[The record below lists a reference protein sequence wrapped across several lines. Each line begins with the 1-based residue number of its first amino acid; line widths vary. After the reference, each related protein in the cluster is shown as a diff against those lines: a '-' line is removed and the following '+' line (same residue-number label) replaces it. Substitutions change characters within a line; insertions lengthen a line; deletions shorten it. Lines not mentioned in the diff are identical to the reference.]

1 MSGKRLFAIVVI
13 FVLASVAWVVLAG
26 SVQVRTTS
34 TDDRLGD
41 AVGGLWGSP
50 QTQEAPEFR
59 SSQLGVNN
67 RMEIAGSDISAKFKL
82 NQRRKGLLWYAT
94 YVVDF
99 KAAYKLKNPAGRPA
113 DTTMTFTFPDAAG
126 TYDGFAVKVRGVEI
140 PVQYSDGKANA
151 SFVMAPGETVTV
163 ATGYKTNGME
173 RWVYVPSPGG
183 AGVVKDFKLA
193 MATDFVKIDYPADG
207 VSPTASTRT
216 DDGWNLLWS
225 YASVVSGRPI
235 GIVMPVPP
243 NPGPL
248 VARITAF
255 APVSL
260 LFFFA
265 ALILLTATSGIKL
278 HPVHYGFL
286 AAAFFAFDLLL
297 AYLADQIDINLAFLI
312 AAATS
317 IVLVVGYLLVVV
329 GKNRAL
335 VEIAISQFVFLVLFS
350 YSFFFTGFTGLA
362 ITIGAVLTLAYFMAK
377 TAKVDWEEVFPKKEP
392 KPTPPSWSP
401 QPPQYAS
408 APVQPLSVPPR
419 CPLRALCLLHPH
431 LRTHERVR
439 AHDRALDR
447 AEKPRLCLEHH
458 PRVGDLRVDRVGRE
472 QAERLRRA
480 GNRIA
485 GSSRCGRARRRA
497 RCRAP
502 LRARYPPSTAPARRP
517 CAGGRRHRQGGE
529 AGGGD
534 VARTQYVRPRG

>member
-13 FVLASVAWVVLAG
+13 FVLASAAWLVLAG
-26 SVQVRTTS
+26 SVQVRTTA

-50 QTQEAPEFR
+50 QTQEAPRFAYT
-59 SSQLGVNN
+59 SPSGTSQ
-67 RMEIAGSDISAKFKL
+67 MEIAGSDIAADFKL
-82 NQRRKGLLWYAT
+82 SQRRKGLLWYAT

-99 KAAYKLKNPAGRPA
+99 RAAYKLKNSTSRPA
-113 DTTMTFTFPDAAG
+113 ETTMTFSFPDASG
-126 TYDGFAVKVRGVEI
+126 TYDGFAVKVRGVEV
-140 PVQYSDGKANA
+140 PVRYSDGKAHS
-151 SFVMAPGETVTV
+151 SFVIAPGETVEV
-163 ATGYKTNGME
+163 ATGYKTNGLE

-183 AGVVKDFKLA
+183 AGVVRDFKLL
-193 MATDFVKIDYPADG
+193 MATDFAKIDYPSDG
-207 VSPTASTRT
+207 VSPTSSRET
-216 DDGWNLLWS
+216 DDGWNLSWS

-317 IVLVVGYLLVVV
+317 IALVVGYLLVVV

-377 TAKVDWEEVFPKKEP
+377 TARVDWEDVFPKKEP
-392 KPTPPSWSP
+392 KAAPQAWAPQQPVYPVAAVQPPAGPPTGPGPSAAPTPPTSP
-401 QPPQYAS
+401 DS
-408 APVQPLSVPPR
+408 
-419 CPLRALCLLHPH
+419 
-431 LRTHERVR
+431 
-439 AHDRALDR
+439 
-447 AEKPRLCLEHH
+447 
-458 PRVGDLRVDRVGRE
+458 
-472 QAERLRRA
+472 
-480 GNRIA
+480 
-485 GSSRCGRARRRA
+485 
-497 RCRAP
+497 
-502 LRARYPPSTAPARRP
+502 
-517 CAGGRRHRQGGE
+517 
-529 AGGGD
+529 
-534 VARTQYVRPRG
+534 